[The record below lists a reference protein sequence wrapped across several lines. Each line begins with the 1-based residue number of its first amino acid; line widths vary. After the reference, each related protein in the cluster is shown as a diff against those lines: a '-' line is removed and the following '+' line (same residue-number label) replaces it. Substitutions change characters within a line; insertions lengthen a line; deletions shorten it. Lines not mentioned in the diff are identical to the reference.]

1 MTAFQKSFGILL
13 LATLAG
19 VSAAATPPA
28 TFYLVDIGHGNVAF
42 VISPS
47 GETMLLDC
55 GGGPG
60 AVDLIYKFMQQND
73 IKKIDY
79 LVISHFEAD
88 HMGAVAALSKKV
100 PIVNYVDHGESVTY
114 GKSDEWWK
122 GRRSPWWRAG
132 MGTQDNKRMDEY
144 KAARAT
150 GHHIPV
156 KPGDKVPIKGL
167 DVVVV
172 AAAGKNIMTPL
183 QGNGAN
189 PACSQ
194 VSKRAEDDA
203 EDGQSVGVVV
213 SSGKFRFVYL
223 GDMTWNNSYRL
234 FCPKNMVGTVDAYL
248 VTHHGQS
255 MNTDLG
261 DYYGGL
267 SCCSVAEVQGL
278 SPRVGLL
285 SMAAQGHKY
294 GTPDA
299 MKNVRAQGMDLW
311 QTEKIVGGGEAGL
324 NAPDNFI
331 SNLGGPRGEKVEYI
345 KLVANPDSAFEVTN
359 SRNNFS
365 KKYPPHK

>member
-1 MTAFQKSFGILL
+1 MTSLQNSLCILL
-13 LATLAG
+13 LASLG
-19 VSAAATPPA
+19 GISAAAAPQA
-28 TFYLVDIGHGNVAF
+28 AFYLVDIGHGNVAF
-42 VISPS
+42 VVSPS

-60 AVDLIYKFMQQND
+60 AVDLIYNFMQQNG

-88 HMGAVAALSKKV
+88 HMGAVAPLSKKV
-100 PIVNYVDHGESVTY
+100 QIVNYVDHGESVTY

-132 MGTQDNKRMDEY
+132 MGEQDNQRMDTY

-156 KPGDKVPIKGL
+156 KPGDKVPIQGL

-183 QGNGAN
+183 QGDGAN

-194 VSKRAEDDA
+194 VEKRAEDDA

-234 FCPKNMVGTVDAYL
+234 FCPKNMIGTVDAYL
-248 VTHHGQS
+248 VTHHAQA

-278 SPRVGLL
+278 NPRVGLL
-285 SMAAQGHKY
+285 SMGAQGHKY

-311 QTEKIVGGGEAGL
+311 QTEKITGGGEAGL
-324 NAPDNFI
+324 NAPDDFI
-331 SNLGGPRGEKVEYI
+331 SNIGGGRGEKVPYI
-345 KLVANPDSAFEVTN
+345 KLVANPDRSFTVTN
-359 SRNNFS
+359 GRNDFS
-365 KKYPPHK
+365 KKYPPRK

>member
-1 MTAFQKSFGILL
+1 M
-13 LATLAG
+13 
-19 VSAAATPPA
+19 
-28 TFYLVDIGHGNVAF
+28 
-42 VISPS
+42 
-47 GETMLLDC
+47 
-55 GGGPG
+55 
-60 AVDLIYKFMQQND
+60 DLIYNFMQQNG

-132 MGTQDNKRMDEY
+132 MGAQDNRRMDEY

-203 EDGQSVGVVV
+203 EDGQSVGR
-213 SSGKFRFVYL
+213 GRFERQVPL
-223 GDMTWNNSYRL
+223 RLPGRHDVEQFVPPVLSQEHGRHRWTPTW
-234 FCPKNMVGTVDAYL
+234 
-248 VTHHGQS
+248 
-255 MNTDLG
+255 
-261 DYYGGL
+261 
-267 SCCSVAEVQGL
+267 
-278 SPRVGLL
+278 
-285 SMAAQGHKY
+285 
-294 GTPDA
+294 
-299 MKNVRAQGMDLW
+299 
-311 QTEKIVGGGEAGL
+311 
-324 NAPDNFI
+324 
-331 SNLGGPRGEKVEYI
+331 
-345 KLVANPDSAFEVTN
+345 
-359 SRNNFS
+359 
-365 KKYPPHK
+365 